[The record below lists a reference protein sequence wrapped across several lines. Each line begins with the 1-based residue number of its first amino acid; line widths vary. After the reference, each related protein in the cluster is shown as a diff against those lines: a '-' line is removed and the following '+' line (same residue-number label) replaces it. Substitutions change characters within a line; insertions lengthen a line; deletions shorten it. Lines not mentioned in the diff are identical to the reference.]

1 MWILVVKGLKQAIE
15 AHTANYLVV
24 LSVWK
29 FVLGNNYKRNVFLCI
44 IKITE
49 NLVLLLNNIV
59 VKFIFSLK
67 TLDC

>member
-29 FVLGNNYKRNVFLCI
+29 FVLGNNYKRNVFYA
-44 IKITE
+44 
-49 NLVLLLNNIV
+49 LLE
-59 VKFIFSLK
+59 SLRI
-67 TLDC
+67 